1 MLSNYPFGRS
11 LRMLRLGRTSQRFFV
26 VPLDHSVTNGP
37 IAFAT
42 GLDAL
47 VGGLAGAG
55 VDAVVLHKGRVREI
69 DPARFT
75 QMSLIIHLSASTR
88 HAPDPDAKR
97 LVASVEEAVRA
108 GADAVSVH
116 VNLGSRHETEQLTD
130 LATVAEACDRWNLPL
145 LAMVYPRGPE
155 LDRPGRPELVEHA
168 VAVAV
173 DLGADLVKTIPTESL
188 ADMRT
193 IAERSPVPILTA
205 GGPKVDES
213 QLVDH
218 VAELLRAGT
227 AGVAMGRNIF
237 ESPDPAALARRIADM
252 IHADPIRAD
261 APDARLAVPG
271 LRVTSS

>member
-1 MLSNYPFGRS
+1 MSMLSNYPFGRS
-11 LRMLRLGRTSQRFFV
+11 LRMLRLGQMSRRFFV

-37 IAFAT
+37 ISFPAS
-42 GLDAL
+42 LDAL

-69 DPARFT
+69 DPSRFT
-75 QMSLIIHLSASTR
+75 HMSLIIHLSASTR

-97 LVASVEEAVRA
+97 LVANVEEAVRV

-116 VNLGSRHETEQLTD
+116 VNLGSRHETEQLRD

-155 LDRPGRPELVEHA
+155 LERPHRPELVEHA

-173 DLGADLVKTIPTESL
+173 DLGADLVKTLTTESP
-188 ADMRT
+188 ADMRG
-193 IAERSPVPILTA
+193 IVDRSPVPILTA
-205 GGPKVDES
+205 GGPKVDETR
-213 QLVDH
+213 LIDD

-237 ESPDPAALARRIADM
+237 ESPDPAALARRIADL
-252 IHADPIRAD
+252 IHID
-261 APDARLAVPG
+261 APEPRLTVPP
-271 LRVTSS
+271 LQAATS

>member
-11 LRMLRLGRTSQRFFV
+11 LRMLRLGHMSRRFFV

-42 GLDAL
+42 GLDGL

-69 DPARFT
+69 DPSRFT
-75 QMSLIIHLSASTR
+75 EMSLIIHLSASTR

-97 LVASVEEAVRA
+97 LVANVEEAVRV

-116 VNLGSRHETEQLTD
+116 VNLGSQHETEQLAD
-130 LATVAEACDRWNLPL
+130 LASVAEACDRWNLPL

-155 LDRPGRPELVEHA
+155 LGRPNRPELVEHA

-173 DLGADLVKTIPTESL
+173 DLGADLVKTVTTESL

-193 IAERSPVPILTA
+193 IVERSPIPILTA
-205 GGPKVDES
+205 GGPRIDES
-213 QLVDH
+213 RLIGH
-218 VAELLRAGT
+218 VAALLRAGT
-227 AGVAMGRNIF
+227 AGVAMGRNVF
-237 ESPDPAALARRIADM
+237 EAPDPAALARRIADL
-252 IHADPIRAD
+252 IHIE
-261 APDARLAVPG
+261 APEPLLTAPPLQA
-271 LRVTSS
+271 TTT